1 MQRIR
6 RAFPFGH
13 IEPGVFPV
21 SESDIEQA
29 IAENASGPKK
39 ASGDQG
45 SMEQHPLPDQIAAA
59 KFLSAKSGVNSAG
72 LGLRRVKM
80 EPPGAV

>member
-1 MQRIR
+1 MDSDIKKSLCR
-6 RAFPFGH
+6 RALYRLRRRK
-13 IEPGVFPV
+13 
-21 SESDIEQA
+21 A